1 MLRNGAQRAVRAV
14 AGIQLALACATV
26 RHATGQ
32 AQPLEGQR
40 TRISVTSRTP
50 GRLIGTLLQ
59 IRSDSIV
66 LQAQQEQIVIPRSQ
80 VMRVEVSRGQR
91 SAIGK
96 GALIGALGG
105 LLGGLV
111 TGGIACASYNIAEGT
126 CLNSN
131 DGGQVAFFAP
141 VGLGLLGGLGIGSL
155 IGLASHT
162 ERWEVRPLPEQRVGL
177 VIRALSGRRLGL
189 GIRW

>member
-1 MLRNGAQRAVRAV
+1 M
-14 AGIQLALACATV
+14 
-26 RHATGQ
+26 TG
-32 AQPLEGQR
+32 
-40 TRISVTSRTP
+40 RTP
-50 GRLIGTLLQ
+50 SRLIGTLLQ

-66 LQAQQEQIVIPRSQ
+66 LQAQQEQIIIPRSQ
-80 VMRVEVSRGQR
+80 VTRVEVSRGQR

-96 GALIGALGG
+96 GARIGALSG

-111 TGGIACASYNIAEGT
+111 AGSVACASYDIAEGT

-131 DGGQVAFFAP
+131 DGGQVALFAP

-155 IGLASHT
+155 IGLASHS

-177 VIRALSGRRLGL
+177 VIRALPGRWLGL

>member
-1 MLRNGAQRAVRAV
+1 MLRRGAQRAVRTA
-14 AGIQLALACATV
+14 AGIQLALACATL

-40 TRISVTSRTP
+40 TRISVTNRTP
-50 GRLIGTLLQ
+50 SRFIGTLLQ
-59 IRSDSIV
+59 VRSDSIV
-66 LQAQQEQIVIPRSQ
+66 VQAEQQQIIIPRSQ
-80 VMRVEVSRGQR
+80 VTRVEVSRGQR
-91 SAIGK
+91 SALGK
-96 GALIGALGG
+96 GALIGALSG

-111 TGGIACASYNIAEGT
+111 AGSVACASYDIAEGT

-162 ERWEVRPLPEQRVGL
+162 ERWEIRPLPEQHVGL
-177 VIRALSGRRLGL
+177 VIRALPGRRLGL

>member
-1 MLRNGAQRAVRAV
+1 M
-14 AGIQLALACATV
+14 ALACATL

-32 AQPLEGQR
+32 AQPLVGQR
-40 TRISVTSRTP
+40 TRISVTNRTP
-50 GRLIGTLLQ
+50 SQLIGTLLQ
-59 IRSDSIV
+59 VRSDSV
-66 LQAQQEQIVIPRSQ
+66 VVQAQQEQIIIPRSQ
-80 VMRVEVSRGQR
+80 IARIEVSRGQR

-96 GALIGALGG
+96 GARIGALSG

-111 TGGIACASYNIAEGT
+111 AGTIACASYDIAEGT

-131 DGGQVAFFAP
+131 DGGQIAFLAP

-162 ERWEVRPLPEQRVGL
+162 ERWEVRPLPEQHVGL